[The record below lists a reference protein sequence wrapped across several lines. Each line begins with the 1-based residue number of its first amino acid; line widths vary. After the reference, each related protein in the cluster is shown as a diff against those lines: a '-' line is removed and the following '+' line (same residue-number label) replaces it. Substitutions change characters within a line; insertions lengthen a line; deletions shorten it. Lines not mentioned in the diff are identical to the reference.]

1 MYINEKSIW
10 DENFESAKVRKLKI
24 LSLMRKFENFL
35 SLMRKLIEFE
45 KLKISSLMRKLI
57 EFVFSS
63 ILIDFVVNMK
73 IRKLVEFEKSKI
85 SSIVRKSNF

>member
-1 MYINEKSIW
+1 MKIS
-10 DENFESAKVRKLKI
+10 KVRKLKI
-24 LSLMRKFENFL
+24 LSLMQKFENFL

-73 IRKLVEFEKSKI
+73 VGRIRKVEDFVDSSKVEFLVEK
-85 SSIVRKSNF
+85 